1 MDDRASEGVK
11 RPRQQQGD
19 KEDAQPEALFLTAH
33 PTLRLSLLAVT
44 QSYLGMC
51 FSAQL
56 CNVQGA
62 ALFPFVR
69 LPPHVR
75 HPFAGAPV
83 HDMSLKHAE
92 RLRVVAC
99 ALTGKLVRLLSLGTG
114 CHFEPERNRHA
125 CHKLMHFKVGRLAAK
140 LMHSLVHLF
149 GKEAQELSEAGQ
161 CAAAADALKRA
172 INVGHLP
179 SRALLA
185 HMMIDGR
192 EGVGVD
198 RSLKSLP
205 LVSGRHCLDCHHYKV
220 QSGHC
225 LDCHHFKGVM
235 AWGCMEGF
243 TSPRYTT
250 LARLHPRQYQWAL
263 ESADKGSRYGQCN
276 LGAHYENMG
285 PHYYVQ
291 AVALYRLAAAQNLDS
306 AQLRLGHMYYNGFGV
321 AEDSAE
327 ALRLYRLA
335 AAQGHPQALYDVAA
349 FHEKGK
355 VGVVRQNRDEAIHW
369 YRRAQAAGH
378 QHAEYAWRRLEQ
390 LLPRVRKSVQLG
402 VYDLYPHL
410 RKKIEKI
417 DK

>member
-1 MDDRASEGVK
+1 MGDRASEGVK

-149 GKEAQELSEAGQ
+149 GKEAQELCEAGQ

-192 EGVGVD
+192 EGVALD
-198 RSLKSLP
+198 RLFKSLP
-205 LVSGRHCLDCHHYKV
+205 LVSGRRWLDCK
-220 QSGHC
+220 
-225 LDCHHFKGVM
+225 DCHHFKGVM
-235 AWGCMEGF
+235 AWGCMEGLSLICSKLSR
-243 TSPRYTT
+243 TSFY
-250 LARLHPRQYQWAL
+250 YQQAL

-276 LGAHYENMG
+276 LGAHYEKMG
-285 PHYYVQ
+285 PHYYVK

-306 AQLRLGHMYYNGFGV
+306 AQHRLGYMHYNGFGV
-321 AEDSAE
+321 AKDYTK
-327 ALRLYRLA
+327 ALQLYRLA

-355 VGVVRQNRDEAIHW
+355 FGVACQNRDEAIYW

-378 QHAEYAWRRLEQ
+378 QHAEHAWRRLAQ
-390 LLPRVRKSVQLG
+390 LPPARERVCYCKVRCGIKNVARTDLG
-402 VYDLYPHL
+402 
-410 RKKIEKI
+410 R
-417 DK
+417 